1 MSLPNS
7 EYWGGV
13 QRMIY
18 FGVIQVTAMIGLAIA
33 LALFLDSA
41 YCKGRKFF
49 ALVYFLPYAVPGV
62 IAAIM
67 WAFLLERGARMDVF
81 AAAML
86 GHLDIVRATIAAIPQ
101 ARTWKGPHGIPL
113 LMHAEAGGA
122 AAAPVADFL
131 RTLAS

>member
-1 MSLPNS
+1 MVSSDRLDPDLVQDLVNKAHS
-7 EYWGGV
+7 DFARVRALLEGEPALVNAAWDWGAGDWE
-13 QRMIY
+13 
-18 FGVIQVTAMIGLAIA
+18 TAPGAAAHMGRRDIA
-33 LALFLDSA
+33 L
-41 YCKGRKFF
+41 Y
-49 ALVYFLPYAVPGV
+49 
-62 IAAIM
+62 
-67 WAFLLERGARMDVF
+67 LLERGARMDVF